1 MTKALYAGSFD
12 PITFG
17 HIDVIKRASRIFD
30 KVYVAISINNH
41 KHALFTDDERAE
53 FARQALNQLP
63 NVDVVVS
70 EELTVQLA
78 HSLGATVLVRGVRGG
93 SDLDSEMSIAG
104 LNEKLADDIQTIFIP
119 TAANYRDLSSSMI
132 KEIAKFH
139 GDVSKFVPGPVAQA
153 LNDKYQQ

>member
-1 MTKALYAGSFD
+1 MTKAVYAGSFD

-17 HIDVIKRASRIFD
+17 HIDVIERASRIFD
-30 KVYVAISINNH
+30 MVYVAVSINTH

-53 FARQALNQLP
+53 FARQALSQLN
-63 NVDVVVS
+63 NVEIVVS
-70 EELTVQLA
+70 EELTVELA
-78 HSLGATVLVRGVRGG
+78 HRLDASVLVRGVRGG

-104 LNEKLADDIQTIFIP
+104 LNEKMAADIQTVFIP

-139 GDVSKFVPGPVAQA
+139 GDVSKFVPAPVANA
-153 LNDKYQQ
+153 LIKKYQ

>member
-17 HIDVIKRASRIFD
+17 HIDVIKRASRMFD
-30 KVYVAISINNH
+30 KVYVAISINTH
-41 KHALFTDDERAE
+41 KHALFTDDERAG
-53 FARQALNQLP
+53 FARQALAGIK
-63 NVDVVVS
+63 NVEVLVS
-70 EELTVQLA
+70 EELTVKLA
-78 HSLGATVLVRGVRGG
+78 QSIGATVLVRGVRGG

-104 LNEKLADDIQTIFIP
+104 LNEKLDNHIQTIFIP

-139 GDVSKFVPGPVAQA
+139 GSVDKFVPEPVVKA
-153 LNDKYQQ
+153 LNEKYR

>member
-17 HIDVIKRASRIFD
+17 HIDVIKRASRVFD
-30 KVYVAISINNH
+30 KVYVAISINTH
-41 KHALFTDDERAE
+41 KHALFTDDQRED
-53 FARQALNQLP
+53 FARQALANLD
-63 NVDVVVS
+63 NVEVLVS
-70 EELTVQLA
+70 EELTVKLA
-78 HSLGATVLVRGVRGG
+78 RSLGATVLVRGVRGG

-104 LNEKLADDIQTIFIP
+104 LNEKMDDSIQTIFIP

-139 GDVSKFVPGPVAQA
+139 GNIDKFVPVPVVKA
-153 LNDKYQQ
+153 LTEKYRS

>member
-17 HIDVIKRASRIFD
+17 HIDVIERASRIFD
-30 KVYVAISINNH
+30 KVYVAISINTH
-41 KHALFTDDERAE
+41 KHASFTDDERAN
-53 FARQALNQLP
+53 FARQALVGLK
-63 NVDVVVS
+63 NVEVLVS
-70 EELTVQLA
+70 EELTVKLA
-78 HSLGATVLVRGVRGG
+78 QSIGATVLVRGVRGG

-104 LNEKLADDIQTIFIP
+104 LNEKLDNNIQTIFIP

-139 GDVSKFVPGPVAQA
+139 GNVDKFVPKPVVKA
-153 LNDKYQQ
+153 LTEKYKQ

>member
-17 HIDVIKRASRIFD
+17 HIDVIKRASRMFD
-30 KVYVAISINNH
+30 KVYVAISINTH
-41 KHALFTDDERAE
+41 KHALFTDEERAD
-53 FARQALNQLP
+53 FARQALAGIE
-63 NVDVVVS
+63 NVKVLVS
-70 EELTVQLA
+70 EELTVKLA
-78 HSLGATVLVRGVRGG
+78 QSIGATVLVRGVRGG

-104 LNEKLADDIQTIFIP
+104 LNEKLDNHIQTIFIP

-139 GDVSKFVPGPVAQA
+139 GSVDEFVPEPVVRA
-153 LNDKYQQ
+153 LNEKYR